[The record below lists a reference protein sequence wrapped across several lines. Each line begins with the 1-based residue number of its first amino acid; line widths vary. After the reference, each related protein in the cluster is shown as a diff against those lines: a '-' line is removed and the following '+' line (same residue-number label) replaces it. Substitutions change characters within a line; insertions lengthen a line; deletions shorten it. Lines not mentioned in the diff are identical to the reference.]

1 MARVKQRVYMKS
13 KERTM
18 QSMLEVCEHTFAE
31 LGMEIRTQYLDKAL
45 IEVSGTP
52 PRGSPLGKKNVL
64 TVYKEEDKI
73 FIKLTYDMKDPD
85 QFWDVFETNLNIYGA
100 NTEEIAEKSMIVR
113 KICETIAGMGTII
126 DPEEVWDFLY
136 HYEKNLKK
144 LPEDNEIDEISIEYI
159 KMKNEMSAHVPN
171 EDVFVEEPQMDQ
183 TASVVDDL
191 LIEDEFGEVQVTRT
205 EALIEI
211 VKEIPTLDKEA
222 QNYVISLFERL
233 LVDDQERLVQKVQ
246 IIENDLNRVPYLLP
260 GQRKELR
267 KQVMQMDQAKRRK
280 FLGKEIKKRQ
290 ANQAE
295 YMMAFTDYQVRQ
307 GLADLPTVS
316 ETEVEEILNII
327 LTMPFEVKK
336 NIVGIIQEI
345 DNEIQKL
352 IHEHGMKFS
361 AQEAKDLRMDLI
373 RLDRNERKKRFENI
387 VEDFRKE
394 RVESLLFKEIPQLRF
409 EEGVEK
415 TVKEMIWL
423 DRNEVMQRIQNIK
436 QKMEEQTKKKS
447 EVFQKSSAGS
457 ACPKCGWPM
466 GKFSKKCVRCGYNTD
481 DEWFDL

>member
-1 MARVKQRVYMKS
+1 
-13 KERTM
+13 
-18 QSMLEVCEHTFAE
+18 
-31 LGMEIRTQYLDKAL
+31 
-45 IEVSGTP
+45 
-52 PRGSPLGKKNVL
+52 
-64 TVYKEEDKI
+64 
-73 FIKLTYDMKDPD
+73 MKDPD

-267 KQVMQMDQAKRRK
+267 KQHR
-280 FLGKEIKKRQ
+280 
-290 ANQAE
+290 
-295 YMMAFTDYQVRQ
+295 
-307 GLADLPTVS
+307 
-316 ETEVEEILNII
+316 
-327 LTMPFEVKK
+327 
-336 NIVGIIQEI
+336 
-345 DNEIQKL
+345 
-352 IHEHGMKFS
+352 
-361 AQEAKDLRMDLI
+361 
-373 RLDRNERKKRFENI
+373 
-387 VEDFRKE
+387 
-394 RVESLLFKEIPQLRF
+394 IP
-409 EEGVEK
+409 
-415 TVKEMIWL
+415 
-423 DRNEVMQRIQNIK
+423 
-436 QKMEEQTKKKS
+436 S
-447 EVFQKSSAGS
+447 H
-457 ACPKCGWPM
+457 
-466 GKFSKKCVRCGYNTD
+466 
-481 DEWFDL
+481 